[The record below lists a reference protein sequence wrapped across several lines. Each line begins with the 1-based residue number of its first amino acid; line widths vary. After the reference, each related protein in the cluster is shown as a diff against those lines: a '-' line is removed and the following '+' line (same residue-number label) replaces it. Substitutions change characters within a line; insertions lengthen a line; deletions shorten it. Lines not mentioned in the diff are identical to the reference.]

1 VSVRELPYFIVK
13 FIFGSQNGSMSYD
26 RIESFVT
33 HFMSFDVYRYSGP
46 WAVGLWLKRFLIIF
60 FDNGW
65 NVSNSCLWFDLQSL
79 RG

>member
-1 VSVRELPYFIVK
+1 VSRGPWAVGRGPWAV
-13 FIFGSQNGSMSYD
+13 G
-26 RIESFVT
+26 R
-33 HFMSFDVYRYSGP
+33 GP
-46 WAVGLWLKRFLIIF
+46 WAVGLRLKRFLIIF

>member
-13 FIFGSQNGSMSYD
+13 SIFGSQNGSMSYD

-46 WAVGLWLKRFLIIF
+46 WAVGHGPMVEKISDHFL
-60 FDNGW
+60 
-65 NVSNSCLWFDLQSL
+65 
-79 RG
+79 